1 MNINYSKGSSPG
13 GICRYLLNEQKQK
26 QAEQNPI
33 LETNMSGRDAEELAE
48 EFRFSHDLNR
58 RVEQTMVHYSVSL
71 PAGEKVQ
78 DEEIGQISRGLL
90 EKTGHG
96 DCQYFVVRHHD
107 REQHNDVTHWH
118 VLTSAVDLKGQ
129 WVDDSFIKLRLKT
142 VERELEQSFHLSQRD
157 VREERERQNLTT
169 GEYRLRERT
178 GKELPKEKLWQT
190 IQTHASDR
198 PSMTDLTT
206 RLKAEGVAVQFRT
219 REGQV
224 QGISYEIEGVAFPGY
239 KLGKAYS
246 FTGLQKH
253 LGVSHSPNQ
262 DEQLRQVSSMTT
274 DQCREWL
281 QRQMEMEVSRERKR
295 DRQSQEPLTF
305 PTQQM
310 EAIDNI
316 QHDRAHQILPIAL
329 AVWERR
335 HANGDTREVA
345 AGRWQLEGQR
355 YTAVYDQ
362 PTQTFSLSAMDGRGE
377 LLRHRYDR
385 DEERGVLEQA
395 QGLQPQDVT
404 AFYEMQRLMQ
414 QVEEEE
420 QQRDRGME
428 R

>member
-26 QAEQNPI
+26 QTEQNPI

-71 PAGEKVQ
+71 PTGEKVR

-107 REQHNDVTHWH
+107 RELHNDVTHWH
-118 VLTSAVDLKGQ
+118 VLTSAVNLKGQ

-142 VERELEQSFHLSQRD
+142 VERELEQAFQLSQRD
-157 VREERERQNLTT
+157 VRQERERHNLTT

-178 GKELPKEKLWQT
+178 GKELPKERLWQT

-224 QGISYEIEGVAFPGY
+224 QGISYAVDGVAFPGY

-262 DEQLRQVSSMTT
+262 DEQLRQVSGMTA

-281 QRQMEMEVSRERKR
+281 QRQIRQVQEQMYRESVQDQLRASGQKQGL
-295 DRQSQEPLTF
+295 DRTTTTTSSSQQSLK
-305 PTQQM
+305 
-310 EAIDNI
+310 
-316 QHDRAHQILPIAL
+316 
-329 AVWERR
+329 
-335 HANGDTREVA
+335 
-345 AGRWQLEGQR
+345 GRWG
-355 YTAVYDQ
+355 
-362 PTQTFSLSAMDGRGE
+362 GR
-377 LLRHRYDR
+377 RR
-385 DEERGVLEQA
+385 
-395 QGLQPQDVT
+395 QGST
-404 AFYEMQRLMQ
+404 STSRS
-414 QVEEEE
+414 
-420 QQRDRGME
+420 RC
-428 R
+428 